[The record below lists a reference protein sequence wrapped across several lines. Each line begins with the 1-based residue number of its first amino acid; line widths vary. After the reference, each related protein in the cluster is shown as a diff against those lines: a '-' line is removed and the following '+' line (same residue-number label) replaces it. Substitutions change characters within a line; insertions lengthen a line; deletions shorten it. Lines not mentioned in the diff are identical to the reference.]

1 MMKMS
6 STVRINNVNYQKKM
20 YISYIN
26 IMDKNSKL
34 FIAVIAFL
42 LFMMVCPTKITG
54 IKSILGYGAKKAV
67 KEIAAPTQKAA
78 AAKLAKQSMPPGAEG
93 FASCPEGQNCPEG
106 FASCPEGM
114 DCPEGFANDTGENC
128 PPGIDCFAQT
138 TPAPDEVNPCANGK
152 LENIKFKRINTD
164 STIPFLGD
172 NDPQSDMPYTG
183 VDHTWQNDSHSNT
196 QLAVVERD
204 PRYGAAMTPRTVM
217 VAGGDV
223 RKVPSIPKD
232 PLAKFK
238 LMSQATI
245 GNFNTGL

>member
-6 STVRINNVNYQKKM
+6 SMVRINNVNYPKKM

-34 FIAVIAFL
+34 FVAVIAFL
-42 LFMMVCPTKITG
+42 LFMMVCPTKISG
-54 IKSILGYGAKKAV
+54 IKSILGYGAKKAA
-67 KEIAAPTQKAA
+67 KEIAPPPSQEVTAT
-78 AAKLAKQSMPPGAEG
+78 KLAKQSMPPGAEG
-93 FASCPEGQNCPEG
+93 FASCPEGMECPE
-106 FASCPEGM
+106 E
-114 DCPEGFANDTGENC
+114 
-128 PPGIDCFAQT
+128 FAQT
-138 TPAPDEVNPCANGK
+138 TPAPDEVNPCAGGK
-152 LENIKFKRINTD
+152 FENIKFKRINTD

-172 NDPQSDMPYTG
+172 DDPQSDMPYSG
-183 VDHTWQNDSHSNT
+183 VDHTWQNDSQSNT

>member
-6 STVRINNVNYQKKM
+6 SMVRINNVNYPKKM

-42 LFMMVCPTKITG
+42 LFMMVCPTKISG
-54 IKSILGYGAKKAV
+54 IKSILGYGAKKAA
-67 KEIAAPTQKAA
+67 KKIAAPPSQEVE

-93 FASCPEGQNCPEG
+93 FASCPD
-106 FASCPEGM
+106 GM
-114 DCPEGFANDTGENC
+114 TCPEGFANATDVEENC
-128 PPGIDCFAQT
+128 PPGIDCFAQA
-138 TPAPDEVNPCANGK
+138 TPAPQEVNPCANGK

-164 STIPFLGD
+164 HTVPFLGD
-172 NDPQSDMPYTG
+172 DDPQGDVSYTG
-183 VDHTWQNDSHSNT
+183 VDHTWQNDSQSNT